1 MFLLTELQQEDSMVQ
16 IIRSADRH
24 HLDAGWLS
32 THWHFSFDDYYDPA
46 NISFGPLRVF
56 NDDVIQPATGFPMH
70 PHKEMEIVTYV
81 IDGTL
86 EHRDSMGN
94 TGQIKP
100 GEIQRMSAGTGLR
113 HSEYNASKTEPLH
126 LVQLWIIPAKQRL
139 TPSWEQKQFSVEDRS
154 GKLLPIAVPEGEKIE
169 GAVSIHQDATIFTSL
184 LSNGQQAKLSLDAG
198 RRAYIFVVNGEL
210 KLEAKSGSK
219 SANPATLAAG
229 DQARVTDVDALTLSG
244 GTAAADLLLLDLP

>member
-1 MFLLTELQQEDSMVQ
+1 MVQ
-16 IIRSADRH
+16 IIRSAERH

-32 THWHFSFDDYYDPA
+32 TRWHFSFDDYFDPA

-56 NDDVIQPATGFPMH
+56 NDDVVQPASGFPMH

-113 HSEYNASKTEPLH
+113 HSEYNASKTTTLH
-126 LVQLWIIPAKQRL
+126 LVQLWIIPAKERL
-139 TPSWEQKQFSVEDRS
+139 TPSWEQKQFSVEARS
-154 GKLLPIAVPEGEKIE
+154 GKLLPIAVPEGQKVD
-169 GAVSIHQDATIFTSL
+169 GAVSIHQDATIYTSL
-184 LSNGQQAKLSLDAG
+184 LANDQKAEHGLDAG
-198 RRAYIFVVNGEL
+198 RRAYIFVMNGEL
-210 KLEAKSGSK
+210 KLESKNGGKDAK
-219 SANPATLAAG
+219 PVTLSAG
-229 DQARVTDVDALTLSG
+229 DQARITDVDALTLTG
-244 GTAAADLLLLDLP
+244 GATAADFLLLDLP